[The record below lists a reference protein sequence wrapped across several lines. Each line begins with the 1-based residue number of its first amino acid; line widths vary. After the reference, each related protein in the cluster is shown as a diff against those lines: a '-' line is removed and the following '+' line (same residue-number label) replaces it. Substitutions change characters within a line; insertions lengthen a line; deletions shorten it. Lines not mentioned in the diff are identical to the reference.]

1 MVMLVIIVVVI
12 VVVTVGMIAIGGV
25 TGGRRRGQR
34 TSTPRGSLPQPR
46 GRLVVGVVTTVGRGT
61 SKTDAMDWLAYH
73 RAVGVGRFYM
83 FYDGGEKS
91 TSTAGTTEDEETF
104 HAAVG
109 DGDGVVFVGSD
120 MARKSRERFDY
131 LRRKP
136 FLAPYVGTN
145 GTCGASALFVRQTL
159 HLESAI
165 EKAQTSGDVDWLIHV
180 DADELIAPFPPHG
193 FSVESLFSSL
203 PSNVGRV
210 VMPNHEAVPES
221 AFEKEACS
229 PFRTVT
235 LFRKNHRRVHSAV
248 YRRFAHLAR
257 RGVNHPNY
265 FLAYANG
272 KSAARVTKSL
282 RANGAHRFKSPG
294 VEITCDECSVLHY
307 PFSSVRRAAARL
319 GRCDCYAKGESTDK
333 CSFLAFDRE
342 MAKFSGDAD
351 AFETW
356 FVERVVETNTT
367 RRRDLLSAGIYERIL
382 AGALVLRRVAP
393 CEACDEALKI
403 DT

>member
-1 MVMLVIIVVVI
+1 MVMLIIVIVI
-12 VVVTVGMIAIGGV
+12 VVVAVGIIAIGGV
-25 TGGRRRGQR
+25 TGGVTAARG
-34 TSTPRGSLPQPR
+34 TPRPR
-46 GRLVVGVVTTVGRGT
+46 GGRRLVVGAVTTVGRGT
-61 SKTDAMDWLAYH
+61 SKTDAVDWLAYH
-73 RAVGVGRFYM
+73 RAVGVGRFYV

-91 TSTAGTTEDEETF
+91 FSESASTAGTTEDEETF
-104 HAAVG
+104 RAAVG
-109 DGDGVVFVGSD
+109 NVDDVVFYGSE

-131 LRRKP
+131 LRQKP

-165 EKAQTSGDVDWLIHV
+165 ENAQTSGDVDWLVHI
-180 DADELIAPFPPHG
+180 DADELIAPFSSHG
-193 FSVESLFSSL
+193 FSVESLFASL

-235 LFRKNHRRVHSAV
+235 LFRKNHRRVHPTV
-248 YRRFAHLAR
+248 YRKFAHLAR
-257 RGVNHPNY
+257 RGVNPNY

-282 RANGAHRFKSPG
+282 RANGAHRFKCSG
-294 VEITCDECSVLHY
+294 VEITCDECAVLHY

-319 GRCDCYAKGESTDK
+319 GRCDCDAKGESTDK
-333 CSFLAFDRE
+333 CSFLSFDRE
-342 MAKFSGDAD
+342 MAEFSGDAD
-351 AFETW
+351 AFEKW
-356 FVERVVETNTT
+356 FVERIVETNIT
-367 RRRDLLSAGIYERIL
+367 RRRDLLSAGVYERIL
-382 AGALVLRRVAP
+382 TGTFVLRRVAP
-393 CEACDEALKI
+393 FEACDEALKN

>member
-1 MVMLVIIVVVI
+1 MPVVIIIVI
-12 VVVTVGMIAIGGV
+12 VLVGMIATGGV

-34 TSTPRGSLPQPR
+34 TSTPRDTPRGTPEPR
-46 GRLVVGVVTTVGRGT
+46 GRLVVGAVTTVGRGT
-61 SKTDAMDWLAYH
+61 SKTDAVDWLAYH
-73 RAVGVGRFYM
+73 RAVGVGRFYV

-91 TSTAGTTEDEETF
+91 LSESASTAGTTEDEETF
-104 HAAVG
+104 RAAVG
-109 DGDGVVFVGSD
+109 DGDDVVFFGSE
-120 MARKSRERFDY
+120 MASKSREKFDY

-145 GTCGASALFVRQTL
+145 STCGASALFVRQTL

-180 DADELIAPFPPHG
+180 DADELIAPFSPHG
-193 FSVESLFSSL
+193 FRVESLFASL

-235 LFRKNHRRVHSAV
+235 LFRKNHRRVHPTV

-257 RGVNHPNY
+257 RGVNPNY

-294 VEITCDECSVLHY
+294 VEITCDECAVLHY

-319 GRCDCYAKGESTDK
+319 GRCDCDEKGESTDK

-351 AFETW
+351 AFEKW

-393 CEACDEALKI
+393 CEACDEASKN
-403 DT
+403 

>member
-1 MVMLVIIVVVI
+1 MVMPVIIVFVVI
-12 VVVTVGMIAIGGV
+12 TVGMIAIGGV
-25 TGGRRRGQR
+25 TGGGRRGQR
-34 TSTPRGSLPQPR
+34 TSTPRGTTAQPR
-46 GRLVVGVVTTVGRGT
+46 GRLVVGAVTTVGRGT
-61 SKTDAMDWLAYH
+61 SKTDAVDWLAYH
-73 RAVGVGRFYM
+73 RAVGIGRFYV
-83 FYDGGEKS
+83 FYDGGEKILS
-91 TSTAGTTEDEETF
+91 ESASTAGTTEDEETF
-104 HAAVG
+104 RAAVG
-109 DGDGVVFVGSD
+109 NGDDVVFFGSE

-165 EKAQTSGDVDWLIHV
+165 EKAQTSGDVNWLLHV
-180 DADELIAPFPPHG
+180 DADELIAPFSPHG
-193 FSVESLFSSL
+193 FNVESLFASL
-203 PSNVGRV
+203 PSSVGRV
-210 VMPNHEAVPES
+210 VMPNHEAIPES

-235 LFRKNHRRVHSAV
+235 LFRKNHRRVHPTM
-248 YRRFAHLAR
+248 YHRFAHLAR
-257 RGVNHPNY
+257 RGVNPNY

-282 RANGAHRFKSPG
+282 RANGAHRFKCPG
-294 VEITCDECSVLHY
+294 VEITCDECAVLHY

-319 GRCDCYAKGESTDK
+319 GRCDCDGKGESTDK

-351 AFETW
+351 AFEKW

-367 RRRDLLSAGIYERIL
+367 RRRDLSSAGIYERIL

-393 CEACDEALKI
+393 CEACDEASK
-403 DT
+403 T

>member
-1 MVMLVIIVVVI
+1 MPVVIIIVI
-12 VVVTVGMIAIGGV
+12 VLVGMIATGGV

-34 TSTPRGSLPQPR
+34 TSTPRDTPRGTPEPR
-46 GRLVVGVVTTVGRGT
+46 GRLVVGAVTTVGRGT
-61 SKTDAMDWLAYH
+61 SKTDAVDWLAYH
-73 RAVGVGRFYM
+73 RAVGVGRFYV

-91 TSTAGTTEDEETF
+91 LSESASTAGTTEDEETF
-104 HAAVG
+104 RAAVG
-109 DGDGVVFVGSD
+109 DGDDVVFFGSE
-120 MARKSRERFDY
+120 MASKSREKFDY

-145 GTCGASALFVRQTL
+145 STCGASALFVRQTL

-180 DADELIAPFPPHG
+180 DADELIAPFSPHG
-193 FSVESLFSSL
+193 FRVESLFASL

-235 LFRKNHRRVHSAV
+235 LFRKNHRRVHPTV
-248 YRRFAHLAR
+248 YRRFAHLAM
-257 RGVNHPNY
+257 RGVYPNF

-294 VEITCDECSVLHY
+294 VEITCDECAVLHY

-319 GRCDCYAKGESTDK
+319 GRCDCDEKGESTDK

-351 AFETW
+351 AFEKW

-393 CEACDEALKI
+393 CEACDEASKN
-403 DT
+403 